1 MPENIVENLQR
12 HAAIF
17 FATMNFYAFTLVL
30 VRMAGLMTIGPIFG
44 QKLVPGTVRA
54 LLVFTMAILI
64 TPTLSNQTER
74 GFHRLDKNGDGKL
87 TRAEM
92 PSQLLP
98 RFERLLQQAGKRPN
112 DSLTAGEF
120 QYSALKLRIP
130 PSFADYAWI
139 AVGEFSLG
147 LVLGLGVLITFSG
160 LQLAGEMIDQ
170 QTGLALGEISNPGME
185 INGSMTGQFLFLFG
199 TVLLLVMEPIN
210 GHLLLVGSLVET
222 FQTLPVGEATISVST
237 VDLLSTLVHQS
248 LVLGIR
254 VAAPMLG
261 VMSLVALT
269 MGFLSHSVP
278 QLNVLV
284 IGFPVRASISLIVL
298 SLMLAATADIV
309 VAAVPQTID
318 ALRRNLTGLE

>member
-1 MPENIVENLQR
+1 
-12 HAAIF
+12 
-17 FATMNFYAFTLVL
+17 
-30 VRMAGLMTIGPIFG
+30 
-44 QKLVPGTVRA
+44 
-54 LLVFTMAILI
+54 
-64 TPTLSNQTER
+64 
-74 GFHRLDKNGDGKL
+74 
-87 TRAEM
+87 
-92 PSQLLP
+92 
-98 RFERLLQQAGKRPN
+98 
-112 DSLTAGEF
+112 
-120 QYSALKLRIP
+120 
-130 PSFADYAWI
+130 
-139 AVGEFSLG
+139 
-147 LVLGLGVLITFSG
+147 
-160 LQLAGEMIDQ
+160 
-170 QTGLALGEISNPGME
+170 
-185 INGSMTGQFLFLFG
+185 MTGQFLFMFG

-269 MGFLSHSVP
+269 MGFLGHSVP

-298 SLMLAATADIV
+298 ALMLTATADIV
-309 VAAVPQTID
+309 VATVPETID